1 MSEGLFVAFEGL
13 DGAGT
18 TTQADRAAEFV
29 AAETDREPS
38 LSAEPTG
45 GPVGCQIRRCL
56 EGEVAFDAHTLA
68 LLFAADRLH
77 HLATEIEPSLADGD
91 VVLVDRYSLSSFAY
105 QRADGVE
112 ADWLRTINDRARAP
126 DLTIYLDVPPAV
138 CVERLAEDERGA
150 DRFEREETLELV
162 EAAYREAIA
171 AEREAGNEVRIVDG
185 TRSEDEVAAEVVEA
199 IGDAVTETIEDR
211 GE

>member
-18 TTQADRAAEFV
+18 TTQAERAAEFV

-38 LSAEPTG
+38 LSAEPTD
-45 GPVGCQIRRCL
+45 GPVGRQIRRCL
-56 EGEVAFDAHTLA
+56 EGEIAFEAHTLA

-77 HLATEIEPSLADGD
+77 HLASEIEPALADGA

-105 QRADGVE
+105 QRADG
-112 ADWLRTINDRARAP
+112 ADAGWLRTINERARAP

-138 CVERLAEDERGA
+138 CVERLAEDGRGA
-150 DRFEREETLELV
+150 DRFEREETLERV

-185 TRSEDEVAAEVVEA
+185 TGAKEAVANEVTAAIVAAIEA
-199 IGDAVTETIEDR
+199 LSE
-211 GE
+211 

>member
-1 MSEGLFVAFEGL
+1 MSQGLFVAFEGL

-18 TTQADRAAEFV
+18 TTQAERAAEFV

-38 LSAEPTG
+38 LSAEPTD
-45 GPVGCQIRRCL
+45 GPVGRQIRRCL
-56 EGEVAFDAHTLA
+56 EGEVTFDEHTLA

-77 HLATEIEPSLADGD
+77 HLENDIDPALAEGA

-105 QRADGVE
+105 QRADGVD

-138 CVERLAEDERGA
+138 CVERLADDGRGA
-150 DRFEREETLELV
+150 DRFEHEETLERV

-171 AEREAGNEVRIVDG
+171 AEREVGNQVRIVDG
-185 TRSEDEVAAEVVEA
+185 TRTEDEVAIEVESA
-199 IGDAVTETIEDR
+199 IEDAMGER